1 MLAKKIKYADF
12 NGVEREE
19 THYFNLTRSEAIEYN
34 WSVPGGIQEILERIV
49 AEQDIKQIL
58 EHLKEILSRAYGVK
72 SPDGRT
78 IDKDTQHWKTFVGSM
93 AYDELFMELITDP
106 NYAGQFI
113 KSIVPNFPND
123 HETSKS
129 E

>member
-1 MLAKKIKYADF
+1 MLAKKIKYVDF

-78 IDKDTQHWKTFVGSM
+78 IDKDPQHWTTFVGSM

-113 KSIVPNFPND
+113 RSIVPNFPKD
-123 HETSKS
+123 HETSES

>member
-1 MLAKKIKYADF
+1 MLAKKIKYVDF

-78 IDKDTQHWKTFVGSM
+78 IDKDPQHWKTFVGSM

-113 KSIVPNFPND
+113 RSIVPSFPSD

>member
-1 MLAKKIKYADF
+1 MLAKKIKYVDF

-34 WSVPGGIQEILERIV
+34 WSVQGGIQEILERIV

-72 SPDGRT
+72 IPDGRT
-78 IDKDTQHWKTFVGSM
+78 IDKDKKHWKTFVGSM
-93 AYDELFMELITDP
+93 AYDELFMELVTDP